1 MKDSKQ
7 ARVITKIGANLVTV
21 GSIDFLIG
29 GILAA
34 VMPGGIG
41 LPMAAARFIGSVM
54 LAGYVGDKMG
64 EYIDTNVD
72 NAFDI
77 IDQSK
82 DLIEKVKAQA
92 NNMEKDNIITLE

>member
-7 ARVITKIGANLVTV
+7 ARAIVKIGTNLVTV

-29 GILAA
+29 GVLAA
-34 VMPGGIG
+34 VLPGGIG
-41 LPMAAARFIGSVM
+41 LPMVAARFIGSVM
-54 LAGYVGDKMG
+54 LAGYIGDKMG

-82 DLIEKVKAQA
+82 NLIEKIKGEA
-92 NNMEKDNIITLE
+92 NNMEKDNIITIE